1 MCIYGSNNND
11 RVMVF
16 VDFRNVTANSFD
28 SPSGRFDYS
37 LMIDRL
43 LEGRRLVRAYV
54 FDGECEDS
62 DGCDR
67 GRRIRDCL
75 EYKGFTVRT
84 RPYDSHGERQ
94 KGVDVDMACNVM
106 YHAAAGNFDV
116 AVLVTGDGDFV
127 PLVEFLKIMGKR
139 VEVASFE
146 CSLSKWLRRSADRI
160 MILDGMGLFKPQETV
175 QGMVCQKP
183 QEARTGFYVTRRLP
197 EVGVIPESCSWMSGL

>member
-1 MCIYGSNNND
+1 MTDIMCIYGSNSND

-28 SPSGRFDYS
+28 SPTGRFDYS
-37 LMIDRL
+37 LMINRL
-43 LEGRRLVRAYV
+43 VDGRRLVRAFV

-75 EYKGFTVRT
+75 EYRGFTIRT

-106 YHAAAGNFDV
+106 FHAAADNFDV
-116 AVLVTGDGDFV
+116 AILVTGDGDFV
-127 PLVEFLKIMGKR
+127 PLVEFLKTMGKR
-139 VEVASFE
+139 VEVASFD
-146 CSLSKWLRRSADRI
+146 CSLSKWLRRSADRT
-160 MILDGMGLFKPQETV
+160 MILDDMGLFRS
-175 QGMVCQKP
+175 QGMVNGMVCGSP
-183 QEARTGFYVTRRLP
+183 QEVRPG
-197 EVGVIPESCSWMSGL
+197 I